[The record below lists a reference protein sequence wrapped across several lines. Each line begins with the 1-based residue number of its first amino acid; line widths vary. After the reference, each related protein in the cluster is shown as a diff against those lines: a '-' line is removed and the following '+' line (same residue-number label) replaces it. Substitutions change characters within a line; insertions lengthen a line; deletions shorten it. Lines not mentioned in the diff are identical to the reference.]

1 MSQEDPKS
9 NRDVC
14 MDVEESL
21 HLYVRAVMEAS
32 ELSFDDIYQKGPSTQ
47 DVLYT
52 CIADRMGSSCPAES
66 YTELQLLFDCI
77 HEVLLGLH
85 ECYFGCPPWLW
96 FLRQRTRPVPP
107 EKDVVGEV
115 VKEVNFYLLPKVEQ
129 PTLDQLAGKDL
140 TKSSSWLDLCL
151 DTEEILL
158 QIAEDVL
165 QDSIEDTILEVQIL
179 DLSLES
185 SG

>member
-14 MDVEESL
+14 IVEESL

-32 ELSFDDIYQKGPSTQ
+32 ELSFNDIYQKGPSTQ

-66 YTELQLLFDCI
+66 YTELQLMFDCI

-107 EKDVVGEV
+107 EKDVVDEV
-115 VKEVNFYLLPKVEQ
+115 VKQVNFYLLPKVEQ

-165 QDSIEDTILEVQIL
+165 QDSIEDTIL